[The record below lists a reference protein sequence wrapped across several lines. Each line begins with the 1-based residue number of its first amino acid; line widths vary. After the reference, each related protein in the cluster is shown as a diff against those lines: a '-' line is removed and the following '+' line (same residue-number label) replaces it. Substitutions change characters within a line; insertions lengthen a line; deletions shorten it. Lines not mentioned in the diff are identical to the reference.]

1 MERFLNMRE
10 TENRHIKAERK
21 AILSI
26 CRGERIEI
34 LYTGTETAERK
45 AHTIQERFRGTGVI
59 LQISAVGE
67 SVFVKR
73 M

>member
-1 MERFLNMRE
+1 MTRFLNMRG
-10 TENRHIKAERK
+10 TANRHIKAEQG

-59 LQISAVGE
+59 LHL
-67 SVFVKR
+67 
-73 M
+73 